1 MFFYKKI
8 KLVQKSI
15 FLSILST
22 ALLLKEEE
30 IYIPLYSTHYIF
42 RVTIALFRHTVDYVG
57 IVLSTFILENENI
70 SIGIA
75 LY

>member
-22 ALLLKEEE
+22 ALLLLKEEE
-30 IYIPLYSTHYIF
+30 IYIPFLYSTHYIF

-57 IVLSTFILENENI
+57 IAPSNENI